1 MPYMTQTDLIVARG
15 ELDDLLA
22 LEEGLTDWE
31 VEFVESMAT
40 RFANAAM
47 TITDGQARKL
57 HQIWERR
64 CC

>member
-1 MPYMTQTDLIVARG
+1 MPYMTQTDAVMARG

-22 LEEGLTDWE
+22 LDEGLTDWE
-31 VEFVESMAT
+31 VEFIESMAT
-40 RFANAAM
+40 RFADSPMAL
-47 TITDGQARKL
+47 TDVQARKL